1 MSKEQLAAG
10 KVFPIRGG
18 DGVQRT
24 LLQTK
29 GTLDGKSGVF
39 EYLLEPN
46 GTVSHQLF
54 KKGRINGVPTKIT
67 Q

>member
-1 MSKEQLAAG
+1 M
-10 KVFPIRGG
+10 
-18 DGVQRT
+18 QRT

-39 EYLLEPN
+39 EYLLESD